1 MAPAMAAPLIDPEH
15 AALIERLVS
24 VNVGSRSREH
34 VPSAVRAL
42 AARLSPDRRRCTVF
56 VARSQGEALLA
67 DIRATGAIAVVLSQ
81 PSTHL
86 TLQVKG
92 VDAAEVPLAPGDRE
106 ALDRYVDG
114 MAADLGRIG
123 WSEAFARTLAGADPA
138 DVVAVAF
145 TITAAFAQTPG
156 PRAGEKLQA
165 RA

>member
-1 MAPAMAAPLIDPEH
+1 MAAPLIDTEH

-24 VNVGSRSREH
+24 VNVGSRSRQN

-42 AARLSPDRRRCTVF
+42 AARLSPDRQRLTVF
-56 VARSQGEALLA
+56 VARAQGEALLA

-92 VDAAEVPLAPGDRE
+92 ADAAEVPLVPGDRE
-106 ALDRYVDG
+106 ALARYADG

-123 WSEAFARTLAGADPA
+123 WSEAFARALVGADPA